1 VATEGNH
8 GPTAIRR
15 VRPVVPRASWVL
27 LTAVTI
33 VGMLNGL
40 YVLLVPIGGQTELAG
55 RTWEQFAAQDQEVA
69 SIYAMDLALLGII
82 WTAFSLLAA
91 IISVVPY
98 RRGERW
104 AWYALWLVP
113 ITYGGAATRM
123 LIDRYDAGFWVAGYT
138 AIAVVS
144 LVVAIPQAMRR
155 SVA

>member
-8 GPTAIRR
+8 GPAAIRR
-15 VRPVVPRASWVL
+15 VRPVVSRASWVL

-40 YVLLVPIGGQTELAG
+40 YVLLVPVGGQTELAG

-69 SIYAMDLALLGII
+69 SIYAMDLALLGIV

-155 SVA
+155 PVA

>member
-1 VATEGNH
+1 
-8 GPTAIRR
+8 
-15 VRPVVPRASWVL
+15 
-27 LTAVTI
+27 
-33 VGMLNGL
+33 MLNGL
-40 YVLLVPIGGQTELAG
+40 YVLLVPVGGQTELAG

-138 AIAVVS
+138 AVAVVS

-155 SVA
+155 PVA